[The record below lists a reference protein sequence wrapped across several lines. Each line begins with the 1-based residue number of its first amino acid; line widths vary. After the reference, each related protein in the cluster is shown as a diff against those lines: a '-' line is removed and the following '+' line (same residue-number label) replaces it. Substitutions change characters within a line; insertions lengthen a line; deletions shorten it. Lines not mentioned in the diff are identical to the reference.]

1 MSYITGKSLQGAYQ
15 LGSSQ
20 LKEELLSRSQ
30 KEALI
35 GGGI

>member
-1 MSYITGKSLQGAYQ
+1 MSYVTGKSLQGAYQ

-20 LKEELLSRSQ
+20 LKEELLSGSQ

-35 GGGI
+35 SSGI

>member
-1 MSYITGKSLQGAYQ
+1 MSYVIRESLQGVNQ

>member
-1 MSYITGKSLQGAYQ
+1 MCYVTGKGLQGANQ

-20 LKEELLSRSQ
+20 LKEELLSGSQ